1 MMCKVRVAMAI
12 ISTMMMINVAV
23 SQRMLTADTLPRK
36 SLSGY
41 REAADTLWSNLASRK
56 QQTLLTYTAPDS
68 VYYRM
73 LRKQNPELQEQIMR
87 GLWLNYGFK
96 VDKSFGKVY
105 KQLRKQKISM
115 QRTKRDTM
123 LVSFNA
129 KNAEIMRVE
138 QYFTKGKLQYC
149 LRFMVWNTEDGWYYT
164 GNIEFFE
171 DRTRIR

>member
-1 MMCKVRVAMAI
+1 MCKVRLAMAI
-12 ISTMMMINVAV
+12 ISTMLIINVAF
-23 SQRMLTADTLPRK
+23 SQRVLTADTLPRK

-41 REAADTLWSNLASRK
+41 REASDTLWSKLANRK
-56 QQTLLTYTAPDS
+56 RQTLLTYTAPDS
-68 VYYRM
+68 VYYHM

-105 KQLRKQKISM
+105 KQLRKKKISL
-115 QRTKRDTM
+115 QRAKKDTL
-123 LVSFNA
+123 LVLFTA
-129 KNAEIMRVE
+129 KNAEIIRVE

-149 LRFMVWNTEDGWYYT
+149 LRFMIWNAEDGWYYT
-164 GNIEFFE
+164 GNMDFFE